1 MYRLMV
7 EAVTDYAIYMLD
19 PDGIVRS
26 WNAGARLAKG
36 YEAHE
41 IVGRSFAEFYSDK
54 ERARSIPELNLQYAR
69 DHGRFADEGWR
80 LRKDGTQFWAHV
92 VIDAIYDECGSLLG
106 FTKITR
112 DMTAQR
118 ETELQLAHQAGH
130 DALTGLFNR
139 SKFLEHLEEE
149 APQLFYGAQLAVHY
163 IDLDRFKPVN
173 DSFGH
178 AVGDQVLRTIGQ
190 RLKAVVPPRSIV
202 ARLGGDEFAV
212 LQFGSPS
219 VDEATELSN
228 RITETLREPISVRN
242 AIVVVGASVGVAHAP
257 THGCEA
263 AELLRNADLALY
275 AAKQN
280 GRGRHEIFDDSM
292 NAQALSR
299 GVMELK
305 LRQAL
310 KLHDFEVHYQPVVD
324 ARTLDVVG
332 YEALLRW
339 QDQTGKPISPAHF
352 IPLAEELGLMPELGA
367 WVLRTACR
375 DACAWPNDLV
385 VAVNVS
391 AMQLRDRSFIEVVK
405 ATLVA
410 TRLPA
415 HRLELEVTET
425 AVLSDPSLANE
436 ILSELRALGVGIAL
450 DDFGTGFSSL
460 RMVKELPLTRIKI
473 DRSFVSGINDT
484 KRSTSV
490 IRSVIT
496 LCEAYGL
503 STTAEGVETA
513 EQLMELQRQNCDHLQ
528 GFLLG
533 RPQPDAHWRAARTER
548 GTVGIAPVSRSA
560 TGTQAA

>member
-1 MYRLMV
+1 MHNSPIDDRMYRLMV

-19 PDGIVRS
+19 PDGVVLS
-26 WNAGARLAKG
+26 WNSGAHLAKG

-41 IVGRSFAEFYSDK
+41 IVGRNFAEFYSAK
-54 ERARSIPELNLQYAR
+54 ERSRGIPELNIEHAR
-69 DHGRFADEGWR
+69 VHGRFAEEGWR

-92 VIDAIYDECGSLLG
+92 VLDAIHDEAGALLG

-139 SKFLEHLEEE
+139 SKFLERLEDD
-149 APQLFYGAQLAVHY
+149 APQLVYGATFAVHY
-163 IDLDRFKPVN
+163 VDLDRFKPVN

-178 AVGDQVLRTIGQ
+178 AVGDQVLRTVGA
-190 RLKAVVPPRSIV
+190 RLQAVIPPKSIV

-212 LQFGSPS
+212 IQFGSPTIDDAS
-219 VDEATELSN
+219 KLAERIVQTLS
-228 RITETLREPISVRN
+228 EPIPVRN
-242 AIVVVGASVGVAHAP
+242 ALVVVGASVGLAHAP
-257 THGCEA
+257 THGTEA
-263 AELLRNADLALY
+263 ADLLRNADLALY
-275 AAKQN
+275 AAKEH
-280 GRGRHEIFDDSM
+280 GRGRHEVFHESM
-292 NAQALSR
+292 SAQALSR

-324 ARTLDVVG
+324 ALTLDVVG

-339 QDQTGKPISPAHF
+339 RDQTGQQISPAQF
-352 IPLAEELGLMPELGA
+352 VPLAEELGLMPELGA

-375 DACAWPNDLV
+375 DAFNWPAEMV

-391 AMQLRDRSFIEVVK
+391 ATQLRDRSLVEVVK
-405 ATLVA
+405 AALA
-410 TRLPA
+410 GSRLPA

-425 AVLSDPSLANE
+425 AVLSDPDLANS
-436 ILSELRALGVGIAL
+436 ILSELRAMGVGIAL

-473 DRSFVSGINDT
+473 DRSFVSGIDDT
-484 KRSTSV
+484 SKSTSV

-503 STTAEGVETA
+503 STTAEGVET
-513 EQLMELQRQNCDHLQ
+513 ESQLAALRDQSCDHVQ

-533 RPQPDAHWRAARTER
+533 RPQPNSFWRRLER
-548 GTVGIAPVSRSA
+548 ERVKLKSEA
-560 TGTQAA
+560 